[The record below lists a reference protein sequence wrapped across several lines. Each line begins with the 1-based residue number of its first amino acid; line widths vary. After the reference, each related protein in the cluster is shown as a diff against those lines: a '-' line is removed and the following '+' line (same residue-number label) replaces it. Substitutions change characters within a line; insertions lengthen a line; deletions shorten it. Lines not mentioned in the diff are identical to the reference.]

1 MLPEFAAPST
11 FLPMERRHRTL
22 RPCLPSHI
30 LETQRKEKTMSL
42 TMGCQEKGNL
52 TLVTVTGRMDA
63 VTAPDFEKTCQ
74 ALMQKGKIDIV
85 AELSALDYISSA
97 GLRSI
102 LSAAKKLR
110 GKGGNLRFCGLS
122 GMVKEVFKIS
132 GFQSMFTIVE
142 NLAEIEG

>member
-1 MLPEFAAPST
+1 
-11 FLPMERRHRTL
+11 
-22 RPCLPSHI
+22 
-30 LETQRKEKTMSL
+30 MSL